1 MARKLVTK
9 LKKIWVWDLRSRKS
23 NPGSGS
29 RLDPD
34 PGWIRICNN
43 GITVVYLSFIDIIFI
58 FKGPGTKGQK
68 D

>member
-34 PGWIRICNN
+34 PGWIRIQA
-43 GITVVYLSFIDIIFI
+43 GSGFATMGL
-58 FKGPGTKGQK
+58 Q
-68 D
+68 